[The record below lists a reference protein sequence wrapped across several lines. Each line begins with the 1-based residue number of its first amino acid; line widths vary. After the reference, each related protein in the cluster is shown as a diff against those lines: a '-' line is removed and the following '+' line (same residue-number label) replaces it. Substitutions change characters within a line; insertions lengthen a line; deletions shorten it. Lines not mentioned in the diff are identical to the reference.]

1 MRKTF
6 DAELQELNYE
16 MIDMAAAAEDAIDV
30 VTESLASGDDAA
42 AKSAVEM
49 TRSMD
54 QMERDIENRCLR
66 LLLQQQPVAR
76 DLRTIS
82 AAMKMVTDLQRIGD
96 QCANIAE
103 ISLLLK
109 EQKQTRTLADI
120 RTMSQKAG
128 VMVKRSIFAYVNRD
142 TEAAQAVI
150 ALDDEVDALFRTIKG
165 ELVELIAGNRDEA
178 DHHYRQVP
186 GAHRGSRGEH
196 RPVGHL
202 LCDRRNSRVRRCP
215 HVQGH
220 CGRGGRREYP

>member
-1 MRKTF
+1 MRNRF
-6 DAELQELNYE
+6 DEQLAQLNHE
-16 MIDMAAAAEDAIDV
+16 MIEMGALCEEVIALASKAL
-30 VTESLASGDDAA
+30 TESDRTLAKKVAPVDSEIDR
-42 AKSAVEM
+42 K
-49 TRSMD
+49 
-54 QMERDIENRCLR
+54 ERDIESLCLR

-82 AAMKMVTDLQRIGD
+82 AALKMVTDLQRIGD

-178 DHHYRQVP
+178 DQAIDLIIIAKYLERIADHAVNIAQWAIFCVT
-186 GAHRGSRGEH
+186 GEIL
-196 RPVGHL
+196 G
-202 LCDRRNSRVRRCP
+202 
-215 HVQGH
+215 
-220 CGRGGRREYP
+220 

>member
-30 VTESLASGDDAA
+30 VVESLASSDDAA

-49 TRSMD
+49 TKHMD
-54 QMERDIENRCLR
+54 EMERDIENRCLR

-82 AAMKMVTDLQRIGD
+82 AALKMVTDLQRIGD
-96 QCANIAE
+96 QCSNIAE

-109 EQKQTRTLADI
+109 EQQQTQTLADI

-128 VMVKRSIFAYVNRD
+128 VMVKRAIFAYVNRD
-142 TEAAQAVI
+142 TDAAKAVVS
-150 ALDDEVDALFRTIKG
+150 LDDEIDQFFRTIKS
-165 ELVELIAGNRDEA
+165 ELVELIMGNREEA
-178 DHHYRQVP
+178 DQAIDLIIIAKYLERIADHAVNIAQWAIFCVT
-186 GAHRGSRGEH
+186 GEIQ
-196 RPVGHL
+196 P
-202 LCDRRNSRVRRCP
+202 
-215 HVQGH
+215 QA
-220 CGRGGRREYP
+220 

>member
-16 MIDMAAAAEDAIDV
+16 MINMSAAAEDAIDV
-30 VTESLASGDDAA
+30 VTESLSSSDDAA
-42 AKSAVEM
+42 AKAAIEM

-82 AAMKMVTDLQRIGD
+82 AALKMVTDLQRIGD

-103 ISLLLK
+103 ISLLL
-109 EQKQTRTLADI
+109 QQQNQDRTLLDI
-120 RTMSQKAG
+120 RTMSQKAS

-142 TEAAQAVI
+142 DEAARAVI
-150 ALDDEVDALFRTIKG
+150 ALDDEIDELFRTIKG
-165 ELVELIAGNRDEA
+165 ELVELIVENREAADQAIDLIIIAKYLERIA
-178 DHHYRQVP
+178 DHAVNIAQWAIFCVT
-186 GAHRGSRGEH
+186 GAL
-196 RPVGHL
+196 VG
-202 LCDRRNSRVRRCP
+202 
-215 HVQGH
+215 
-220 CGRGGRREYP
+220 

>member
-30 VTESLASGDDAA
+30 VVESLASSDDAA

-49 TRSMD
+49 TKHMD
-54 QMERDIENRCLR
+54 EMERDIENRCLR

-82 AAMKMVTDLQRIGD
+82 AALKMVTDLQRIGD
-96 QCANIAE
+96 QCSNIAE

-109 EQKQTRTLADI
+109 EQQQTQTLADI

-128 VMVKRSIFAYVNRD
+128 VMVKRAIFAYVNRD
-142 TEAAQAVI
+142 TEAANAVVS
-150 ALDDEVDALFRTIKG
+150 LDDEIDQLFRTIKS
-165 ELVELIAGNRDEA
+165 ELVELIVKNRETADQAIDLIIIAKYLERIA
-178 DHHYRQVP
+178 DHAVNIAQWAIFCVT
-186 GAHRGSRGEH
+186 GEIQ
-196 RPVGHL
+196 L
-202 LCDRRNSRVRRCP
+202 
-215 HVQGH
+215 QA
-220 CGRGGRREYP
+220 

>member
-16 MIDMAAAAEDAIDV
+16 MINMSAAAEDAIDV
-30 VTESLASGDDAA
+30 VTESLSSSDDAA
-42 AKSAVEM
+42 AKAAIEM

-82 AAMKMVTDLQRIGD
+82 AALKMVTDLQRIGD

-103 ISLLLK
+103 ISVLLQQ
-109 EQKQTRTLADI
+109 QKQDRTLLDI
-120 RTMSQKAG
+120 RTMSQKAS

-142 TEAAQAVI
+142 DEAARAVI
-150 ALDDEVDALFRTIKG
+150 ALDDEIDELFRTIKG
-165 ELVELIAGNRDEA
+165 ELVELIVENREAADQAIDLIIIAKYLERIA
-178 DHHYRQVP
+178 DHAVNIAQWAIFCVT
-186 GAHRGSRGEH
+186 GAL
-196 RPVGHL
+196 VG
-202 LCDRRNSRVRRCP
+202 
-215 HVQGH
+215 
-220 CGRGGRREYP
+220 